1 VGCQPFCIE
10 GNQLFEAYLMLNLN
24 EINMKTSTLS
34 PEANHAVHFREFIQQ
49 FAQKFEPLQ
58 IFSFSKITCTQ
69 NSQGCFIDT
78 PNNLRCDY
86 CLLVITEAGTRIDY
100 GLQDFAN
107 NYYRNGS
114 ITIICHTKQ
123 SVVEAVQQNHRFF
136 ISVLTFGILHYSS
149 DGLVGDNAIPLFIP
163 TKGAVKAK
171 QHYDQIIPLAD
182 GFLMCASECLENAQF
197 RLCVFMLHQAVEQ
210 ASICLIRVQMA
221 YRSDFHNLYRLLR
234 LCQCFSG
241 KPLNH
246 FLSTPEDERLFS
258 VMAKSYSD
266 SRYKDDFTVA
276 RQDAEH
282 LYQKVASYL
291 LLSKIMCNDKIA
303 ILDQEAAV
311 YILQNK
317 TDTAKMEINSI
328 YA

>member
-1 VGCQPFCIE
+1 
-10 GNQLFEAYLMLNLN
+10 
-24 EINMKTSTLS
+24 MKPSPLS

-58 IFSFSKITCTQ
+58 IFSFSKIICTQ

-100 GLQDFAN
+100 GMQDFAN
-107 NYYRNGS
+107 NYYCNGS

-123 SVVEAVQQNHRFF
+123 SVMEAVQQNNRFF
-136 ISVLTFGILHYSS
+136 ISVLTFGKLHYSS
-149 DGLVGDNAIPLFIP
+149 DGLVGDNPIPLFIP
-163 TKGAVKAK
+163 TKGAVMAK
-171 QHYDQIIPLAD
+171 QHYEQIMPLAD

-282 LYQKVASYL
+282 LYQKVASFL
-291 LLSKIMCNDKIA
+291 LLSRTMCNEKITM
-303 ILDQEAAV
+303 LDQEAADYMV
-311 YILQNK
+311 QNK
-317 TDTAKMEINSI
+317 TNAANMEINSI